1 MSIKTCRKREEGGC
15 RWRCNVGGKKK
26 HHINENHGQ
35 EPIQQKYK
43 ANENTSRHNPKKK
56 QEQTINKN

>member
-1 MSIKTCRKREEGGC
+1 MSIKTRNKREEGGC

-26 HHINENHGQ
+26 HLINKNHGW
-35 EPIQQKYK
+35 EPIQQTYK
-43 ANENTSRHNPKKK
+43 ANENTSRQNPKKK